1 MELIYRLDD
10 AATAAKTLL
19 EKFPKATVFALNGE
33 MGAGKTT
40 FVAVVCRVLGIEDAV
55 SSPTYTIINEYL
67 LPNGESV
74 FHMDLYR
81 LNDIE
86 EAVQA
91 GVEEALNSGNR
102 CFVEWPEK
110 AAALIPDDAIALHF
124 ELVNA
129 DTRRL
134 RIGDK

>member
-10 AATAAKTLL
+10 AAAAAGTLL
-19 EKFPKATVFALNGE
+19 KTFPQTSVFALNGE

-40 FVAVVCRVLGIEDAV
+40 FVAVICKVLGVKDAV
-55 SSPTYTIINEYL
+55 ASPTYTIINEYL
-67 LPNGESV
+67 LPNGESM

-91 GVEEALNSGNR
+91 GVEEALNSGNL
-102 CFVEWPEK
+102 CFVEWPQK
-110 AAALIPDDAIALHF
+110 AAALISEDAISLHF

-134 RIGDK
+134 WIGDK

>member
-19 EKFPKATVFALNGE
+19 HTFPQATVFALNGE

-40 FVAVVCRVLGIEDAV
+40 FVSVICKVLGIKDAV
-55 SSPTYTIINEYL
+55 ASPTYTIINEYL
-67 LPNGESV
+67 LPSAESV

-91 GVEEALNSGNR
+91 GVEEALNSGNL

-110 AAALIPDDAIALHF
+110 AATLIPEDAITLHF

>member
-1 MELIYRLDD
+1 MELIYKLED
-10 AATAAKTLL
+10 ATVAAKALFDA
-19 EKFPKATVFALNGE
+19 FPQATVFALNGE

-40 FVAVVCRVLGIEDAV
+40 FVSVIAKVLGIEDAV
-55 SSPTYTIINEYL
+55 ASPTYTIINEYL

-81 LNDIE
+81 LNDLE

-91 GVEEALNSGNR
+91 GVEEALNSGNL

-129 DTRRL
+129 DARRL